1 MAEVK
6 GRFASFFAGRD
17 RPKRPSQIQ
26 EDKDNANSANPKKDD
41 DANKDAQK
49 SGEQP
54 QDVGPQP
61 AVVAEAKPVA
71 QERAMRVEASAPGQI
86 VIIGDATFLRDDV
99 LTEYAKIG
107 GPVSG
112 SKAMPFFASLL
123 DWLSGDED
131 LVELQ
136 TRVAADRTMTLVE
149 SSAQPNADPRKA
161 EQALRSKTSWLI
173 WLNVV
178 GPCVLLSL
186 FGAVL
191 GLVRRNQKR
200 AFLASLDSTGVS
212 Q

>member
-1 MAEVK
+1 
-6 GRFASFFAGRD
+6 
-17 RPKRPSQIQ
+17 
-26 EDKDNANSANPKKDD
+26 
-41 DANKDAQK
+41 
-49 SGEQP
+49 
-54 QDVGPQP
+54 
-61 AVVAEAKPVA
+61 
-71 QERAMRVEASAPGQI
+71 
-86 VIIGDATFLRDDV
+86 
-99 LTEYAKIG
+99 
-107 GPVSG
+107 
-112 SKAMPFFASLL
+112 MPFFASLL

-173 WLNVV
+173 WLNVA

-186 FGAVL
+186 FGAAL
-191 GLVRRNQKR
+191 GLLRRNQKR